1 MWAVQSQFMV
11 PSGSGSAV
19 TVHGSVS
26 WLDLEASFSA
36 ILLVTWTTGVWASLL
51 CRIADVL
58 IGCSVTSSGW
68 REGWMWRGRSGAS
81 LTHVFRQQSLRWAF
95 SQSYAR
101 QNSRCFIPALTSS
114 FIWFVN
120 WRWGEEEEELDSCW
134 CFSSLKK
141 REWRPRSGSPW
152 RVELSSLDP
161 QGPHCH
167 GRSSVGLILFVTCP
181 WQRKWMNYVRS

>member
-1 MWAVQSQFMV
+1 MV

-141 REWRPRSGSPW
+141 ENGVLAPGHP
-152 RVELSSLDP
+152 EGLSCPHWTLRGLTVMVAPLWDWFFLSLVL
-161 QGPHCH
+161 
-167 GRSSVGLILFVTCP
+167 GRGNGWI
-181 WQRKWMNYVRS
+181 M